1 MKFPTLS
8 IAALGLAA
16 ALPAA
21 AEDLTILARVTRDG
35 GPPTTTTSYLGSDRV
50 RIAQPEGQEMIVE
63 LKSGQMTLIDG
74 RKKSYFIVTRQ
85 DLDRIRAKV
94 QEQMN
99 SPQMKKAQEQMKN
112 LPPEMRKKM
121 EDMMGGTAA
130 AIDVRKGSPR
140 KVAGYNCEN
149 WTISVGQVSKTEQ
162 CLTSEL
168 PLPVQAWD
176 SYRDFAESM
185 QSMMA
190 AGPMAKGMAQMREK
204 FKEMRGFP
212 LAATHTTS
220 VLGRTSKTSSEVTE
234 VKRGPIPASAWDIP
248 AGYKKVESP
257 LTKGTASR

>member
-74 RKKSYFIVTRQ
+74 PKKSYFVVTRE
-85 DLDRIRAKV
+85 DMDRVRAKV

-99 SPQMKKAQEQMKN
+99 SPQMKN

-190 AGPMAKGMAQMREK
+190 AGPMAKGMAQMQEK
-204 FKEMRGFP
+204 LKDMKGFP
-212 LAATHTTS
+212 LATTHTTS
-220 VLGRTSKTSSEVTE
+220 VLGRTSKTTTEVTE

-248 AGYKKVESP
+248 AGYKKVENP